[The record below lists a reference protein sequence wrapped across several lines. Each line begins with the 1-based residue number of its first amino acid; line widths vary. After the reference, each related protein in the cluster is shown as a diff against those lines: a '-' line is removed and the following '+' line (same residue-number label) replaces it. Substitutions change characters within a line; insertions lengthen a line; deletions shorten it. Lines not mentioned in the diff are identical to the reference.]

1 MNNDKYSSIIDLPYR
16 KSSRHNPMS
25 LEARSAQF
33 APFAA
38 LTGYEEGI
46 IEAARRTERKI
57 SLDESYVDAL
67 NAKLQWLED
76 NISIKPEVT
85 ITYFVPDKRKSGG
98 SYTTIKGCVRRIDIV
113 NQVVILT
120 DKTEIYLSE
129 ILSITGDIF
138 NELDSE

>member
-16 KSSRHNPMS
+16 KSLRHTPMT

-38 LTGYEEGI
+38 LTGYEDGI

-67 NAKLQWLED
+67 NTKLQWLED

-98 SYTTIKGCVRRIDIV
+98 SYATIKGCVRRIDAV

-138 NELDSE
+138 NELE